1 MKKSLP
7 SSTAKIDRETLRKVP
22 FALLANI
29 DADNEISNDKRNVS
43 KAKTSRKRPIGDI
56 VPTQEDVTNSSN
68 NDDDNNNCTSTLN
81 GIDKVKEIGKKTRE
95 RLDEERSKRKE
106 IVRLENIDFKTINNS
121 EDQHHQSKNKSIFS
135 QSIKQ
140 SSSSKNSL
148 TTRNK
153 RKKKLPRSRKSHDE
167 VTDERSSNTIKIDS
181 WVPQTQHLISIHQDL
196 PKDEKSNIVR
206 LHALPI
212 NVTTEHIRKFFSGL
226 SPQRIFVLPSLPRT
240 IKDFDAFSDEE
251 WNDRTNNH
259 GMMNET
265 SVARYPGHFRVFV
278 KFPSYLVADNAVART
293 GEAMLGASIAI
304 TPISKTFASHLQKFM
319 AIDVKRGQQLI
330 EALDET
336 EEMIPTV
343 VNEIIWIMAH
353 QDIGLDFTKIHIGGD
368 GSYPTIETHELC
380 HIRPPSSDQRK
391 EKMIILYNK
400 LCDLYDELERNCIPF
415 MMQDVDPIL
424 SSKSAAHRLTKTV
437 SDWIIDQ
444 LETIKK
450 CLDAYQYQN
459 IL

>member
-1 MKKSLP
+1 MKKALVP
-7 SSTAKIDRETLRKVP
+7 SSTAEIDRETLCKVP

-29 DADNEISNDKRNVS
+29 DANNEISNDKRNVS

-56 VPTQEDVTNSSN
+56 VPTQEEDVTNSNN
-68 NDDDNNNCTSTLN
+68 NDTNNCTGILN
-81 GIDKVKEIGKKTRE
+81 DIDKAKEIGKKTRE

-106 IVRLENIDFKTINNS
+106 IVRLEENIDIKTINNS

-135 QSIKQ
+135 QSVKQ
-140 SSSSKNSL
+140 TSSSKNSW
-148 TTRNK
+148 TTRSK
-153 RKKKLPRSRKSHDE
+153 RKKKLSRSTKSRDEITDE
-167 VTDERSSNTIKIDS
+167 VSNTVKIDT
-181 WVPQTQHLISIHQDL
+181 WVPQIQHLISIHQDI

-206 LHALPI
+206 LHALPT
-212 NVTTEHIRKFFSGL
+212 NATTEHIRKFFSGL
-226 SPQRIFVLPSLPRT
+226 SPQRIFLLPSLPIT
-240 IKDFDAFSDEE
+240 IKDFDAYSDEE
-251 WNDRTNNH
+251 WNARTNNH
-259 GMMNET
+259 GMMNEK
-265 SVARYPGHFRVFV
+265 SVTRYPSHFRVFV
-278 KFPSYLVADNAVART
+278 KFPSYLVADNAVSRT

-304 TPISKTFASHLQKFM
+304 TPISKTFASHLKKFM
-319 AIDVKRGQQLI
+319 AIDVKRGQKLI
-330 EALDET
+330 EALNET
-336 EEMIPTV
+336 EEMIPTI

-353 QDIGLDFTKIHIGGD
+353 QYIGLDFTKVHYGS
-368 GSYPTIETHELC
+368 GSYPTIETHELY
-380 HIRPPSSDQRK
+380 HIRPPSSDQGK

-424 SSKSAAHRLTKTV
+424 SSKSAAYRLTKTV

-450 CLDAYQYQN
+450 CLDAYQYQT